1 MNTVVHTAK
10 EYAEL
15 VGQHLTHETYRADD
29 IPKRLLGMGCKTDG
43 TVVQIPIAEF
53 KATGDLETY
62 QATIEPF
69 KKAAEPAAEK
79 K

>member
-1 MNTVVHTAK
+1 MSTLVHTAK

-15 VGQHLTHETYRADD
+15 VGPHLAHENQRADD
-29 IPKRLLGMGCKTDG
+29 IPGRLLGFACKADG
-43 TVVQIPIAEF
+43 FVVQIPIADF
-53 KATGDLETY
+53 NATGDLETY

-69 KKAAEPAAEK
+69 KKTAEPEK

>member
-1 MNTVVHTAK
+1 MATLVHTAK

-15 VGQHLTHETYRADD
+15 IGPHLSHETYRADD
-29 IPKRLLGMGCKTDG
+29 IPKRLLGFACKTDG
-43 TVVQIPIAEF
+43 ALVQIPIADF

-69 KKAAEPAAEK
+69 KQASAEK